1 MTISILLADDHE
13 IFRHGLKMLLD
24 SQPDFQVVGQAAN
37 GLEAVALAE
46 RLRPD
51 VLIVDLIMPG
61 LNGIEVTSQIK
72 ERLPGC
78 RVVVLSLY
86 DEERYVVSALQNG
99 ADGFVLKDTN
109 TPDLLQAVR
118 MAMVGQCFL
127 SPSLI
132 KRASRVISNMPK
144 PASWM
149 VMTS

>member
-86 DEERYVVSALQNG
+86 D
-99 ADGFVLKDTN
+99 D
-109 TPDLLQAVR
+109 
-118 MAMVGQCFL
+118 
-127 SPSLI
+127 
-132 KRASRVISNMPK
+132 
-144 PASWM
+144 
-149 VMTS
+149 